1 MPYRD
6 ARTQRRLERDS
17 YALVPRSRG
26 GNGWVRDGCAHAGR
40 ANTKSRDFG
49 VSCVDDENSTMCV
62 RLGVY
67 PCNFIVTSPAVS
79 YSIVPARPQPHM
91 PAWTCAER
99 DVGIGS
105 ITTPGIRRG
114 EGVRPRALERRRRQA
129 RAPPGRREN

>member
-67 PCNFIVTSPAVS
+67 PCNFIVTSLCHIRLSPH
-79 YSIVPARPQPHM
+79 ARSR
-91 PAWTCAER
+91 TCRHGHAQSAMW
-99 DVGIGS
+99 V
-105 ITTPGIRRG
+105 
-114 EGVRPRALERRRRQA
+114 
-129 RAPPGRREN
+129 